1 MTQQL
6 GFAEASYRAI
16 GTLAF
21 IAPHVVLP
29 RVMDQLREDLDAQVL
44 GALTEEELG
53 IWETPEGTTYVDG
66 ETWRLLFIPTFQLMD
81 THSCTI
87 VLATHMKDEGP
98 KKGKDADIARWEA
111 ELRQSLAS
119 KKSKAAAASG
129 ATGLSKEAHA
139 LVQAQLAKEAVVR
152 EYVGVLRA
160 RLVRGLAFVQSVVQN
175 GGTSVR
181 GYVRSIA
188 ERLLAGAMSR
198 ACARLVGG
206 EGPFETF
213 VYLTQ
218 CCSERLE
225 GLRRW
230 VGVAVLRA
238 LQVGCIPE
246 EQAAEAL
253 GCGYI
258 PSCRFHIR
266 FERMRQQRWCSACST
281 GSGRSLNKRRWT
293 RPRFRSRSCCS
304 GVLHARV
311 GSALDRAGAGSGIQ
325 MGRRGSSRSSSC
337 WT

>member
-87 VLATHMKDEGP
+87 VLATHKKDEGP

-238 LQVGCIPE
+238 LEVACVPE
-246 EQAAEAL
+246 AQAAERLDGAFSLFSLLSETDACNVLDWLDSAGASRAVQTADAL
-253 GCGYI
+253 GASAIRCSHVFVYI
-258 PSCRFHIR
+258 FLAR
-266 FERMRQQRWCSACST
+266 T
-281 GSGRSLNKRRWT
+281 RRT
-293 RPRFRSRSCCS
+293 E
-304 GVLHARV
+304 
-311 GSALDRAGAGSGIQ
+311 
-325 MGRRGSSRSSSC
+325 RRGGC
-337 WT
+337 